1 MKTPRAIQ
9 QLLTRHR
16 QLLGQLSVK
25 GKLLLAM
32 GTVLGMLGGAAGL
45 SYTALQSVQRGMKN
59 SLVLNEQVLKSSE
72 KMRESVREVYSNVL
86 LASLAQTKEDIQY
99 YSEQVK
105 VARQHYNQAKAA
117 LIEACS
123 ANGAQ
128 PNSETLKTVSANED
142 SVSLQASSALKQRL
156 DTAHRVDASQTIAM
170 DTDQILFITSALK
183 DMSDYW
189 AKSVDSI
196 VVDATKISQA
206 NLARSED
213 SAQFARQMLI
223 GATCLSLLIGI
234 LGTLSISG
242 SISTPLGHAV
252 QVAEQIAGGDL
263 SNRIKMLSTD
273 ETGTLLKALTRMQS
287 SLQHIVGDV
296 RGSAQ
301 AIESASKEVAA
312 GNFDLSQRTDNTAS
326 QLQYTS
332 SSLHQ
337 LKQLVEQSH
346 FAAEQAI
353 QTSRSAGSAA
363 TQGGESVRNVIRSM
377 NRISDQS
384 AKISEII
391 SVIDSIAFQTNIL
404 ALNAAVEAARAGD
417 QGRGFA
423 VVASEV
429 RTLAQRSAKAAR
441 DIKDLIVDTVA
452 AVQSG
457 VESVHCA
464 QQSMS
469 AIVSSSEEVNSTV
482 EAISQSAHA
491 QVSGISELSKAMTL
505 LDNMTQQNAALV
517 EQGAAAADSLNSQAQ
532 RLSELMASFKLD
544 A

>member
-452 AVQSG
+452 VRPTVDVS
-457 VESVHCA
+457 HCF
-464 QQSMS
+464 
-469 AIVSSSEEVNSTV
+469 
-482 EAISQSAHA
+482 
-491 QVSGISELSKAMTL
+491 L
-505 LDNMTQQNAALV
+505 LGGGKQHC
-517 EQGAAAADSLNSQAQ
+517 
-532 RLSELMASFKLD
+532 
-544 A
+544 